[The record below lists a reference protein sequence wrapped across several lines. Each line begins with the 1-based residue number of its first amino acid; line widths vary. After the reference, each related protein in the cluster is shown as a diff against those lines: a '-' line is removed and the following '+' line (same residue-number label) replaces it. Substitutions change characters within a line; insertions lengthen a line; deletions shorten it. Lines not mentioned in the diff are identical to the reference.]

1 MRNEKEIKTV
11 ENNFEKIFEEA
22 VNSITGKADSKVITG
37 EPIETKS
44 GVVIIP
50 VSKVSIGFIGG
61 GTQFAIKNS
70 EKNNAGNGGG
80 IGMNSTPVGFLV
92 ISTDGNVKYI
102 STDNENNSITLDQ
115 LGEQLGEVFG
125 KIKEA
130 VSKKKEKK
138 DAETGL
144 TEAEAKNE

>member
-1 MRNEKEIKTV
+1 M
-11 ENNFEKIFEEA
+11 ENSFEKIFEEA

-37 EPIETKS
+37 APIETKN

-61 GTQFAIKNS
+61 GTQFAAKNS

-80 IGMNSTPVGFLV
+80 IGMNSIPVGFLV
-92 ISTDGNVKYI
+92 ISADGNVKYI
-102 STDNENNSITLDQ
+102 STSNDNNSITLDQ
-115 LGEQLGEVFG
+115 LGEQIGDIVG

-130 VSKKKEKK
+130 VSKKKKESEDEATKE
-138 DAETGL
+138 ETKH
-144 TEAEAKNE
+144 E

>member
-1 MRNEKEIKTV
+1 M
-11 ENNFEKIFEEA
+11 ENSFEKIFEEA

-37 EPIETKS
+37 EPIETKN

-61 GTQFAIKNS
+61 GTQFAVRNS

-80 IGMNSTPVGFLV
+80 IGMNSIPVGFLV
-92 ISTDGNVKYI
+92 VSADGNVKYI
-102 STDNENNSITLDQ
+102 STEGEGNSITLDQ
-115 LGEQLGEVFG
+115 LGEQIGEIVG

-130 VSKKKEKK
+130 VAKKKDKK
-138 DAETGL
+138 DSESKADTKDE
-144 TEAEAKNE
+144 

>member
-1 MRNEKEIKTV
+1 M

-37 EPIETKS
+37 EPIETKN

-61 GTQFAIKNS
+61 GTQFAAKNS

-80 IGMNSTPVGFLV
+80 IGMNSIPVGFLV
-92 ISTDGNVKYI
+92 VSADGNVKYI
-102 STDNENNSITLDQ
+102 STESESNSITLDQ
-115 LGEQLGEVFG
+115 LGEQISEIVG

-130 VSKKKEKK
+130 VSKKKDKK
-138 DAETGL
+138 DAENGVV
-144 TEAEAKNE
+144 EADSKDE

>member
-1 MRNEKEIKTV
+1 M
-11 ENNFEKIFEEA
+11 ENSFEKIFEEA

-37 EPIETKS
+37 EPIETKN

-61 GTQFAIKNS
+61 GTQFAAKNS

-80 IGMNSTPVGFLV
+80 IGMNSIPVGFLV
-92 ISTDGNVKYI
+92 VSADGNVKYI
-102 STDNENNSITLDQ
+102 STESESNSITLDQ
-115 LGEQLGEVFG
+115 LGEQISEIVG

-130 VSKKKEKK
+130 VSKKKDKK
-138 DAETGL
+138 DAENGVV
-144 TEAEAKNE
+144 EADSKDE

>member
-1 MRNEKEIKTV
+1 MAKKEKKTV

-37 EPIETKS
+37 EPIETKN

-61 GTQFAIKNS
+61 GTQFAAKNS

-80 IGMNSTPVGFLV
+80 IGMNSIPVGFLV
-92 ISTDGNVKYI
+92 VSADGNVKYI
-102 STDNENNSITLDQ
+102 STESESNSITLDQ
-115 LGEQLGEVFG
+115 LGEQISEIVG

-130 VSKKKEKK
+130 VSKKKDKK
-138 DAETGL
+138 DAENGVV
-144 TEAEAKNE
+144 EADSKDE

>member
-1 MRNEKEIKTV
+1 M
-11 ENNFEKIFEEA
+11 ENSFEKIFEEA

-37 EPIETKS
+37 APIETKN

-61 GTQFAIKNS
+61 GTQFAAKNS

-80 IGMNSTPVGFLV
+80 IGMNSIPVGFLV
-92 ISTDGNVKYI
+92 ISADGNVKYI
-102 STDNENNSITLDQ
+102 STSNDNNSITLDQ
-115 LGEQLGEVFG
+115 LGEQIGDIVG

-130 VSKKKEKK
+130 VSKKKKESEDEAAKE
-138 DAETGL
+138 ETKH
-144 TEAEAKNE
+144 E

>member
-1 MRNEKEIKTV
+1 M
-11 ENNFEKIFEEA
+11 ENSFDKIFEEA
-22 VNSITGKADSKVITG
+22 VNTITGKADSKVITG
-37 EPIETKS
+37 EPIETKN

-61 GTQFAIKNS
+61 GTQFAAKNT

-80 IGMNSTPVGFLV
+80 IGMNSVPVGFLV
-92 ISTDGNVKYI
+92 ISVDGNVKYI
-102 STDNENNSITLDQ
+102 STSGDNGSITLDQ
-115 LGEQLGEVFG
+115 LGEQIGKVFG

-138 DAETGL
+138 EEPESQADIK
-144 TEAEAKNE
+144 AKDE

>member
-1 MRNEKEIKTV
+1 M
-11 ENNFEKIFEEA
+11 ENSFEKIFEEA

-37 EPIETKS
+37 APIETKN

-61 GTQFAIKNS
+61 GTQFAAKNS

-80 IGMNSTPVGFLV
+80 IGMNSIPVGFLV
-92 ISTDGNVKYI
+92 ISADGNVKYI
-102 STDNENNSITLDQ
+102 STSNDNNSITLDQ
-115 LGEQLGEVFG
+115 LGEQIGDIVG

-130 VSKKKEKK
+130 VSKKKKESE
-138 DAETGL
+138 D
-144 TEAEAKNE
+144 EAAKEEPKHE